1 MLINARINVVFMIN
15 FFKCIS
21 PFVFIF
27 ICSCSTDMSVQKTMP
42 MRVVREDS
50 SSSFLKARKV
60 LADIPIQ
67 VAEGLEINLWASETL
82 APDPIAM
89 SIDDLGNIYLTRT
102 NRQKNSEFDI
112 RSHEDWMTRSIALQS
127 VEERRGLL
135 KDIFATEKSEQ
146 NSWLKDLNADGVH
159 DWRDLTVERDEVWK
173 LQDLDEDG
181 MAEMSTQVLND
192 FHNEITDVAGALL
205 VRKEDMFVGIGPD
218 MWRLKDIDKDGYYES
233 KESIN
238 TGFAVHIGFSGHGM
252 SGAIE
257 GPDGKIYWGIG
268 DIGANITDKRGKNY
282 FYPNQ
287 GVLVRSNPDG
297 SDFEVFAAG
306 LRNTHEFAFDE
317 YGNII
322 GQDNDGDHKGESE
335 RLVHIVE
342 GSDSGWRTNWQ
353 FGKYTDPKNNSYNV
367 WMDEIMF
374 RPRWQGQAAYI
385 LPPIMNYHNGP
396 TGFTY
401 NPGSGL
407 SKKWQNHFF
416 VSEFVGEPSGSHIW
430 GFTLKRKGFSFEL
443 EREIA
448 VMSGLLPTGIRF
460 GPDGALYFA
469 DWINGWG
476 TKNLGRVWRLD
487 VSEEQNDLQAVRRKT
502 KDLMSKNYEKENE
515 VNLFELLKYPDMRI
529 RQKAQ
534 FELVNRG
541 KSQLLI
547 NAIAQK
553 EDKFMRI
560 HGIWGLGQLIAKG
573 EDLASDLIPY
583 LVDEDGEII
592 AQAAKVLGDVKF
604 IAAGSHLIPL
614 LSHENPRVKFYAAQ
628 ALGRIK
634 DENGVNNIIQLLAKN
649 NDEDVYLRHAAV
661 LALSRIG
668 LQTPILNLRSSPD
681 RSLRIA
687 AVLVLRKWSHPDLR
701 YFLTDEDDLIVLEA
715 ARAINDDWS
724 VEEALPDL
732 ASVLKNTQLTS
743 EILGRRAINAA
754 SRLGTRETLALLVH
768 FAQRNDIPMVLKVEA
783 IDALSHW
790 AEPSLLDRVDG
801 RFRGHKNRDLEL
813 LKRYL
818 RPMISHLDIEN
829 KIEVKVELIHMFAEV
844 GERSTSKK
852 ILKLLQIDKDAPV
865 RAAALQALGQLNYEE
880 LNQVV
885 MQGMTDKSSLVR
897 SEAIG
902 LLTQVTLEK
911 DKFDHTMKS
920 VFEEGSIVEQQKLLK
935 VLGQLDTLVTQ
946 TLIDGLI
953 VKMGTNNLD
962 PSLHL
967 DLTEAVA
974 KTQSVYLND
983 KLTTLATDKLSD
995 YNDVMYGGNIENGR
1009 DYFYEGSA
1017 GQCVRCHGLEKG
1029 SVGVGPN
1036 LREIGGLLTREQ
1048 LLEALVKPSKRL
1060 APGYGVVNLT
1070 LIGGQ
1075 MVAGI
1080 LMEENEE
1087 ELVLKT
1093 SEAEPIEIPL
1103 ERIKTRINAPS
1114 SMPSMGQILT
1124 KRELRDVLAFLS
1136 SLKGD

>member
-1 MLINARINVVFMIN
+1 M
-15 FFKCIS
+15 
-21 PFVFIF
+21 
-27 ICSCSTDMSVQKTMP
+27 
-42 MRVVREDS
+42 VREDS
-50 SSSFLKARKV
+50 VSSFFKSQAV
-60 LADIPIQ
+60 LANTPIHI
-67 VAEGLEINLWASETL
+67 AEGLKIDLWASDIL

-112 RSHEDWMTRSIALQS
+112 RGHEDWMTRSIALQT
-127 VEERRGLL
+127 VEERRSLL

-146 NSWLKDLNADGVH
+146 NSWLKDLNSDGMH
-159 DWRDLTVERDEVWK
+159 DWRDLAVERDEVWK
-173 LQDLDEDG
+173 LQDLDGDG
-181 MAEMSTQVLND
+181 MAEISTRVLND

-218 MWRLKDIDKDGYYES
+218 MWRLKDIDQDGYYES

-238 TGFAVHIGFSGHGM
+238 TGYAIHIGFSGHGM

-268 DIGANITDKRGKNY
+268 DIGANITDKAGKNH

-297 SDFEVFAAG
+297 SDFEVFAVG

-342 GSDSGWRTNWQ
+342 GSDTGWRSNWQ
-353 FGKYTDPKNNSYNV
+353 YGKYTDSKNNGYNV
-367 WMDEIMF
+367 WMDEFMF
-374 RPRWQGQAAYI
+374 KPRWEGQAAYM

-401 NPGSGL
+401 NPGTGL
-407 SKKWQNHFF
+407 GKKWENHFF
-416 VSEFVGEPSGSHIW
+416 VSEFRGYPSKSHIW
-430 GFTLKRKGFSFEL
+430 GFTLKRRGFSFEL
-443 EREIA
+443 ESETD
-448 VMSGLLPTGIRF
+448 VMGGLLPTGIRF

-469 DWINGWG
+469 DWINGWD

-487 VSEEQNDLQAVRRKT
+487 VSEEQNDLELVRRET
-502 KDLMSKNYEKENE
+502 QNLMKKNYNE
-515 VNLFELLKYPDMRI
+515 EGEINLFELLKYPDMRI

-534 FELVNRG
+534 FELVNRS
-541 KSQLLI
+541 KSKLLI
-547 NAIAQK
+547 NAIAQQ
-553 EDKFMRI
+553 EHRLMRI

-583 LVDEDGEII
+583 LTDEDAEII
-592 AQAAKVLGDVKF
+592 AQTAKVLGDVKF

-614 LSHENPRVKFYAAQ
+614 LFHQNPRVKFYAAQ
-628 ALGRIK
+628 ALGRIQ
-634 DENGVNNIIQLLAKN
+634 DENGVNGLIQLLAEN

-668 LQTPILNLRSSPD
+668 LQSPVLDLRNSQD

-687 AVLVLRKWSHPDLR
+687 AVLVLRRWSHPDLR
-701 YFLTDEDDLIVLEA
+701 YFLTDEDEFIVLEA

-724 VEEALPDL
+724 VLEALPDL
-732 ASVLKNTQLTS
+732 ASLLNNTQLKS
-743 EILGRRAINAA
+743 EALGRRAINAA
-754 SRLGTRETLALLVH
+754 SRLGTPETLAWLIK
-768 FAQRNDIPMVLKVEA
+768 FAQSDDISLALKVEA

-801 RFRGHKNRDLEL
+801 RYRGPQKRDLEL
-813 LKRYL
+813 LKDHL
-818 RPMISHLDIEN
+818 KPMMARMDIEN
-829 KIEVKVELIHMFAEV
+829 EIKVKVALICMFAEV
-844 GERSTSKK
+844 GEDSASQK
-852 ILKLLQIDKDAPV
+852 ILELLHNNKDAQV
-865 RAAALQALGQLNYEE
+865 RATALLALGQLNYKQ
-880 LNQVV
+880 LDQVV
-885 MQGMTDKSSLVR
+885 IRGMTDKSSIVR
-897 SEAIG
+897 TEAIG
-902 LLTQVTLEK
+902 LLAQVTL
-911 DKFDHTMKS
+911 DKERFDGTMKS
-920 VFEEGSIVEQQKLLK
+920 VLEEGSISEQQKLLK

-946 TLIDGLI
+946 GLI
-953 VKMGTNNLD
+953 EKLILNMHNNNLD

-967 DLTEAVA
+967 ELTEAVA
-974 KTQSVYLND
+974 QTHSAYLRAQ
-983 KLTTLATDKLSD
+983 LAALVTDKSSD
-995 YNDVMYGGNIENGR
+995 FDEIMYGGSIENGR
-1009 DYFYEGSA
+1009 NYFYEGSA
-1017 GQCVRCHGLEKG
+1017 GQCVRCHGVEKG

-1036 LREIGGLLTREQ
+1036 LGEIGSLLTRKQ
-1048 LLEALVKPSKRL
+1048 LLEALVEPSKRL

-1075 MVAGI
+1075 VVAGI

-1087 ELVLKT
+1087 ELILKT
-1093 SEAEPIEIPL
+1093 SKAEPMEIPL
-1103 ERIKTRINAPS
+1103 ERIETRTNTPS
-1114 SMPSMGQILT
+1114 SMPPMGEILT
-1124 KRELRDVLAFLS
+1124 KRELRDVIAFLA
-1136 SLKGD
+1136 SLKED